1 MNKIQERTPL
11 NLTQYFYSILYQVKW
26 GRGIFDN
33 VQRFLQFH
41 LTVNA
46 VALLGTLGGVL
57 TAGAATNG
65 KPPLNPVRHK
75 IEYPVTSFF
84 HIDSY

>member
-46 VALLGTLGGVL
+46 VALLVTLGGVL

-75 IEYPVTSFF
+75 RKYPVTSFF